1 VLRATGSNKSIAA
14 IGSLTTEGLR
24 QAKFSFFLKRCQL
37 FSFVKQCNQQKRK
50 EIYMTTMNSFRSKIL
65 LSVAVAFAL
74 GHSSACGQ
82 YVDALT
88 ITGLSGGGHYTLSS
102 YTWGPT
108 PTASGLSNTLTWIA
122 NTDNSDQDLI
132 SAAQNGTVFSS
143 AEITSSLQGTVGV
156 DILMSSVTVQSV
168 VIQDTSGS
176 SSPQKVVTLKFTSVT
191 YTFQPLLPNGQKNG
205 PPFTVTQSF
214 KK

>member
-1 VLRATGSNKSIAA
+1 MNILRP
-14 IGSLTTEGLR
+14 
-24 QAKFSFFLKRCQL
+24 
-37 FSFVKQCNQQKRK
+37 
-50 EIYMTTMNSFRSKIL
+50 KIL

-74 GHSSACGQ
+74 GHSSARAQ

-88 ITGLSGGGHYTLSS
+88 VTGLTGGGQYSLTS

-108 PTASGLSNTLTWIA
+108 PTASGLSNTLTWVA
-122 NTDNSDQDLI
+122 ATDSSDQYLI

-168 VIQDTSGS
+168 VIQDTTGS
-176 SSPQKVVTLKFTSVT
+176 SSPQKVVTLKFTGVT
-191 YTFQPLLPNGQKNG
+191 YTYQPLLPNGQKAG